1 MNYIVIIYLL
11 SVFFFVRKS
20 NKCPLHPAAVS
31 SFVWVLILVLYE
43 VTDHGLWPLS
53 DLFYAAFLAWIVP
66 FHIACCMVIRLTDN
80 DRHPLHPVTSL
91 ATSGYVVFFVAVC
104 TVFAILLNIQR
115 VDSVSLSDFL
125 ATIREQT
132 MAVTRGEI
140 PPPPMWIR
148 FITAVANFGYVVVLW
163 HCMKG
168 IRFRYQF
175 LFVFLV
181 IGWILMGA
189 NKASLLRL
197 GLGYMGILIFN
208 KKLNISRSLFFILII
223 CILMIVIQVFRD
235 DIADIDFPKVLYFV
249 KIYLLS
255 PLTAFDHYILHNS
268 TDLTMY
274 FNGEFVF
281 KDFSFVGNLFS
292 DHYEKA
298 NVNYFNNEL
307 VYVPWGT
314 NVYTAM
320 SGYWVGWKWTGLIAG
335 GIVHGC
341 FWGYVYKRAES
352 AEVYK
357 LCYVA
362 ILYILVFQ
370 FFYDYLISRSVLFV
384 FLYLFLFFFN
394 SCLNIR
400 KNRLTS

>member
-1 MNYIVIIYLL
+1 M
-11 SVFFFVRKS
+11 
-20 NKCPLHPAAVS
+20 
-31 SFVWVLILVLYE
+31 
-43 VTDHGLWPLS
+43 D
-53 DLFYAAFLAWIVP
+53 
-66 FHIACCMVIRLTDN
+66 VIR
-80 DRHPLHPVTSL
+80 
-91 ATSGYVVFFVAVC
+91 
-104 TVFAILLNIQR
+104 
-115 VDSVSLSDFL
+115 
-125 ATIREQT
+125 
-132 MAVTRGEI
+132 GEA

-148 FITAVANFGYVVVLW
+148 FFNAVANFGYVIVLW

-181 IGWILMGA
+181 LGWVLIGA
-189 NKASLLRL
+189 NKASVLRL
-197 GLGYMGILIFN
+197 GLGYIGILIFN
-208 KKLNISRSLFFILII
+208 KKLNISRLFFFILVL
-223 CILMIVIQVFRD
+223 CLLVTVIHVVRD
-235 DIADIDFPKVLYFV
+235 DIANMDFQKFLYFT

-268 TDLTMY
+268 MDLTMY

-281 KDFSFVGNLFS
+281 KDFSFAGNLFI
-292 DHYEKA
+292 DHYEKS

-320 SGYWVGWKWTGLIAG
+320 SGYWVGWKWTGLIVG
-335 GIVHGC
+335 GMVHGC
-341 FWGYVYKRAES
+341 FWGYVYKRAKS
-352 AEVYK
+352 AEVYR

-370 FFYDYLISRSVLFV
+370 FFFDYLVSRSVLFV

-394 SCLNIR
+394 SCLNVR
-400 KNRLTS
+400 HNRLTA